1 VADHFDGELG
11 PPRAL
16 LAPCLLLLLAESPGH
31 GYELMD
37 RLKPLGFDWNGPGP
51 IYRELRALEA
61 ANLVTSAWSAPK
73 AGPVPRIYELTDAG
87 HEALERSA
95 AGITE
100 LQGLIAHYLDRFG
113 KVTGARRPSRSST
126 QRSSAVPRAPR
137 RAKPA
142 PRGR

>member
-1 VADHFDGELG
+1 MAEHFDGDLG

-31 GYELMD
+31 GYELME

-73 AGPVPRIYELTDAG
+73 AGPVPRVYELTPAG
-87 HEALERSA
+87 REALERSA
-95 AGITE
+95 AGIAE
-100 LQGLIAHYLDRFG
+100 LQGLIAEYLARFR
-113 KVTGARRPSRSST
+113 KVIAAGRPPRSPGRRPVLP
-126 QRSSAVPRAPR
+126 QP
-137 RAKPA
+137 
-142 PRGR
+142 PRGGGSPRQGR